1 MAPEKCIKH
10 GKELIGGCMWCGKHL
25 CEFCI
30 ARKEGL
36 KLYCENCAQ
45 SLGPP
50 RRTIPKV
57 EPKPL
62 PPPSLPAQKVEQ
74 PIERRHFPR
83 MDKDGYFDFT
93 SVRQ

>member
-1 MAPEKCIKH
+1 MPMEKCPKH
-10 GKELIGGCMWCGKHL
+10 SKDIVGGCMWCSKRL

-36 KLYCENCAQ
+36 KLYCEICAQ
-45 SLGPP
+45 QLGPP

-57 EPKPL
+57 EQKP
-62 PPPSLPAQKVEQ
+62 AIVEK
-74 PIERRHFPR
+74 PIEPIKRKMPK

-93 SVRQ
+93 KVRQ

>member
-1 MAPEKCIKH
+1 MVGVEKCLKH
-10 GKELIGGCMWCGKHL
+10 SKELVGGCMWCGKRL
-25 CEFCI
+25 CEFCV

-36 KLYCENCAQ
+36 KLYCEICAQ
-45 SLGPP
+45 QLGPP

-57 EPKPL
+57 EPKQPVVEERTVTPISRKL
-62 PPPSLPAQKVEQ
+62 PK
-74 PIERRHFPR
+74 

>member
-1 MAPEKCIKH
+1 MEKCHKH
-10 GKELIGGCMWCGKHL
+10 SKEIVGGCMWCSKRL

-45 SLGPP
+45 QLGPP
-50 RRTIPKV
+50 RRTLPKV
-57 EPKPL
+57 ETKQAPVEREVEPIRRKLPK
-62 PPPSLPAQKVEQ
+62 
-74 PIERRHFPR
+74 

-93 SVRQ
+93 RVRQ